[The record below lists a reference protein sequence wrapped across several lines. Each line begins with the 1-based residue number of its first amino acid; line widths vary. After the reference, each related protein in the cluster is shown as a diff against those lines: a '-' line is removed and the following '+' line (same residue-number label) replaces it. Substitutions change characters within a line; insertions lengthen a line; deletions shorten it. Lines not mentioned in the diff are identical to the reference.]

1 MKQRSLRE
9 VTSVPQYT
17 LGKKEQSSEENFG
30 ALIDGWMLAGFIIS
44 SEKSVSVRRN
54 DEAFYV
60 YLKKVGQRL
69 QREVPHYLFR

>member
-9 VTSVPQYT
+9 VASVPQYT
-17 LGKKEQSSEENFG
+17 LGKKEQSSEENFR
-30 ALIDGWMLAGFIIS
+30 APIDGWMLAGFIIS
-44 SEKSVSVRRN
+44 SEKSVSVSRN